1 VIRFNSRHPAGRRRP
16 WRRASIALAVTATAT
31 LGLTGPAQAGQPTV
45 RVLVGGLDNPRGLA
59 IGSDGR
65 IFVAEAGTGAP
76 NSGRITLIDDG
87 RVRTFSGG
95 LPSAQA
101 SEGDVTGPTD
111 VAVVGENSVV
121 ASIGVGPQAVDP
133 RFNTLQRLSRHSSY
147 PLGDIQAY
155 VSGHPDLTDID
166 QPPNPTD
173 SNPYGVAAVG
183 GGRYLVSDAAN
194 NSLLMVERNG
204 RVSTVA
210 RFPNEVV
217 PTGHLPFPFP
227 APAIPAEAVPTA
239 VAIGPDGY
247 AYVAELKGFPFAPGT
262 SRIWRVSTSARDVTC
277 DPSASTDRC
286 AMAVDGLTSV
296 TGLAVGRDGS
306 LYVVSMVKNGLFGF
320 IGGGDTA
327 GALYRIKNGTVSEI
341 APGRLT
347 LPGGVA
353 VGRNGTIYVTNNSVS
368 VGGGEVLAI
377 RQ

>member
-1 VIRFNSRHPAGRRRP
+1 M
-16 WRRASIALAVTATAT
+16 
-31 LGLTGPAQAGQPTV
+31 
-45 RVLVGGLDNPRGLA
+45 
-59 IGSDGR
+59 
-65 IFVAEAGTGAP
+65 
-76 NSGRITLIDDG
+76 
-87 RVRTFSGG
+87 
-95 LPSAQA
+95 
-101 SEGDVTGPTD
+101 
-111 VAVVGENSVV
+111 AVVGENSVV

-173 SNPYGVAAVG
+173 SNPYSVAAVG

-320 IGGGDTA
+320 IGGGDTDRGPLPHQERHRLGDRSRPA
-327 GALYRIKNGTVSEI
+327 HATRGGRCRAQRHDLRDEQQRVGRRGRGARDTAVAARGG
-341 APGRLT
+341 GRELDPVPEVRVQ
-347 LPGGVA
+347 LGPRGVA
-353 VGRNGTIYVTNNSVS
+353 AQLTRQGTLLTINRLDVG
-368 VGGGEVLAI
+368 
-377 RQ
+377 